1 LQVQARLDRDGGTR
15 HLAGNA
21 WLDHEWSS
29 TLLDADA
36 AGWDWIGMNLDDGT
50 ALTAFQIRRRGS
62 GEKLYAYASLRD
74 AGRDRSSLYG
84 AGEVAFEPLERW
96 TSPRTRG
103 TWPVAQRVRVGPRT
117 FETQPL
123 MPDQELDS
131 RATTGA
137 VYWEGASRLLE
148 GGRPVGR
155 GYLEMTGYVEPIRL

>member
-1 LQVQARLDRDGGTR
+1 
-15 HLAGNA
+15 
-21 WLDHEWSS
+21 
-29 TLLDADA
+29 
-36 AGWDWIGMNLDDGT
+36 
-50 ALTAFQIRRRGS
+50 
-62 GEKLYAYASLRD
+62 
-74 AGRDRSSLYG
+74 
-84 AGEVAFEPLERW
+84 VAFEPLERW

-155 GYLEMTGYVEPIRL
+155 GYLEMTGFVEPIRL